1 MLLPLALRL
10 ANVYEL
16 DLRSGYHGMG
26 RDRPSGGPSRYYNG
40 SGSSAGRAYGGATP
54 MELGMMTASS
64 RKQQKPQ
71 GNRPSKQPD
80 PLTSSVNYIA
90 AGHGLPNNGRPARF
104 KRGKPNRGF

>member
-1 MLLPLALRL
+1 MG
-10 ANVYEL
+10 
-16 DLRSGYHGMG
+16 SGYAPGTGPMSSGSGQAFSQGQGQGQGMG
-26 RDRPSGGPSRYYNG
+26 QR
-40 SGSSAGRAYGGATP
+40 GRG
-54 MELGMMTASS
+54 
-64 RKQQKPQ
+64 KPQ